1 MAGPHRASRPATGGA
16 RRFWAVP
23 WSGGVSLVPGGTT
36 MTVGLI
42 IGAAVALLAVS
53 GAAVALVAAG
63 VEVDR
68 EGLCDVE

>member
-1 MAGPHRASRPATGGA
+1 
-16 RRFWAVP
+16 
-23 WSGGVSLVPGGTT
+23 